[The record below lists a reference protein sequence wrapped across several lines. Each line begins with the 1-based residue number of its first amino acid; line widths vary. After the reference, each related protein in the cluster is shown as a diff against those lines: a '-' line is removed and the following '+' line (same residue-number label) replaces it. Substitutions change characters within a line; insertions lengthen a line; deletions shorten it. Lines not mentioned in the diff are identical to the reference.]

1 MKKQKETAKE
11 KSKKQEYSQ
20 LDLDSIEVNAVVLQ
34 EGKKSEPV
42 KTQQDA
48 EITFDNEVVE
58 EKLEEARAVETPKKK
73 RKSRITNLIFLAINI
88 IFMSIIVSSFLKSI
102 GDGMDLESVLAGQGD
117 RLWWLLLGVLGYV
130 LFLSAETLIFSSLIK
145 ASTGRRRFGLS
156 YRVAI
161 TGQYY
166 DNITPLA
173 VGGQPFQ
180 IVTLTR
186 SGMSTGIATS
196 LPIIKVIIYNIVYT
210 FMVLLFYIFGVPFIS
225 TTSALNNFL
234 MILLEAVAGIG
245 LIFTTLSSVLFI
257 LIGSGKI
264 VGRGLARWLVK
275 IGYGLH
281 LVKDYRKTYN
291 KLMLQVREYQNSMAF
306 LRRNKKVMI
315 ECVLY
320 CLLEMIA
327 LWTIPFSVVLAFSGS
342 ASFTLSLW
350 LASTVRIII
359 CNMAATVV
367 PLPGGTG
374 MMEVGFILAFSTAE
388 LLGDN
393 VVWGLLAWRIISYYL
408 LILHG
413 FIHTMTESIINA
425 VRRKK
430 NLESI

>member
-1 MKKQKETAKE
+1 MKKQKTSAKE
-11 KSKKQEYSQ
+11 KTDKQEYSQ
-20 LDLDSIEVNAVVLQ
+20 MDLDSIEVNADVLHEEKQ
-34 EGKKSEPV
+34 
-42 KTQQDA
+42 KTKELQQDT
-48 EITFDNEVVE
+48 EISFDNEVVE
-58 EKLEEARAVETPKKK
+58 EKLEEALSVETPKKK

-88 IFMSIIVSSFLKSI
+88 IFMSIIVSSFLRSI
-102 GDGMDLESVLAGQGD
+102 GDGMDLKSVLIGQGD
-117 RLWWLLLGVLGYV
+117 RLWWLVLGLVGYL

-145 ASTGRRRFGLS
+145 ASTGKRHFGLS

-196 LPIIKVIIYNIVYT
+196 LPVIKVIIYNIIYT
-210 FMVLLFYIFGVPFIS
+210 FMVLLFYIFGVPFIA

-245 LIFTTLSSVLFI
+245 LIFTTLTSVLFV

-264 VGRGLARWLVK
+264 VGRGLARWLVR

-281 LVKDYRKTYN
+281 IVKDYRKTYN

-306 LRRNKKVMI
+306 LRKNKKVMV

-320 CLLEMIA
+320 CLLEMVA
-327 LWTIPFSVVLAFSGS
+327 LWTIPFSVVLAFSGT
-342 ASFTLSLW
+342 ANFSLALW
-350 LASTVRIII
+350 IASTIRIII

-374 MMEVGFILAFSTAE
+374 MMEIGFILAFSSAE

-393 VVWGLLAWRIISYYL
+393 VVWGLLAWRIITYYL

-430 NLESI
+430 NLNSI